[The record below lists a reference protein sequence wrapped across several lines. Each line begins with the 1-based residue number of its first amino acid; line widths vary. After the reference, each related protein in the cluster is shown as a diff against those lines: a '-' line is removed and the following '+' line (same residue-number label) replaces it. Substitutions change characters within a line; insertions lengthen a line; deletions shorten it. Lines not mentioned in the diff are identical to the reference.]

1 MRKRKVAIIGSGNIG
16 TDLMIKILRH
26 GQHLEMAVMVGI
38 DPQSDGLARARRLGV
53 ATTHEG
59 VGGLM
64 QMAEFADIDFVFDAT
79 SAGAHIKND
88 AALREAKPGIRVID
102 LTPAAIGPYCVPVV
116 NLADNLH
123 QGNVNMVTCGGQA
136 TIPMIAAVSR
146 VAKVHYA
153 EIVAS
158 IASQSAGP
166 GTRANIDEFTETTSQ
181 AIEKVGG
188 AGKGKAIIVLNPA
201 EPPLMMRDTVYIL
214 SELASQEAIAAS
226 IAEMAAAV
234 QAYVPG
240 YRLKQQVQ
248 FEVIPEDR
256 PVNLP
261 GVGCFSGLKT
271 AVYLEVEGA
280 AHYLPAYAGN
290 LDIMTSAA
298 LATAEQMARVNAQR
312 GGSDS
317 MNGKKLYI
325 SDVTLR
331 DGMHAIRHQYSLAQ
345 VQQIA
350 SALDKAGV
358 DSIEVA
364 HGDGLQGSSFN
375 YGFGAHSDI
384 AWIEAAADVVSQAKI
399 ATLLLPGIGTLHDLK
414 AAYQAGARVVRVA
427 THCSEADV
435 AAQHIAFAR
444 ELGMD
449 TVGFLMM
456 SHMISPQAL
465 AQQALKMESYGATC
479 IYVVDSGGAMNMNDI
494 RDRFRALKAV
504 LKPETATGMHAHHNL
519 SLGVANSIVAVEE
532 GCDRIDASLA
542 GMGAGAGNAP
552 LEVFIA
558 AADKLGWQHGT
569 DLYALMN
576 AADELVR
583 PLQDRPVR
591 VDRETLALGYAG
603 VYSSFLRHSE
613 AAAKRYGLSAVDI
626 LVELGKRRM
635 VGGQEDMIVDVA
647 LDLLN
652 RNK

>member
-1 MRKRKVAIIGSGNIG
+1 MTFSLDALARQLRDAEQSGQAIAPLRDILGVDNADAAYAIQRLNVQHHVAHGRRVVGRKVGLTHPKVQQQLGVNQPDFGTLFADMCYGDNAEVPFGRVLQPKVEAEIALVLKQDLPHADTTFDELYNAIEWVLPALEVVGSRIRDWSIGFVDTVADNASCGLYVIGGPAQRPAGLDLKQCAMHMTRNQELVSSGRGSECLGHPLNAAVWLARKLASLGEPLRAGDIVLTGALGPMVTINEGDSFVAHIEGIGSVAARFVAAGEEIVMRKRKVAIIGSGNIG

-116 NLADNLH
+116 NLAANLH

-136 TIPMIAAVSR
+136 TIPMVAAVSR

-201 EPPLMMRDTVYIL
+201 EPPLMMRDTVYVL

-298 LATAEQMARVNAQR
+298 LATAEQMAGA
-312 GGSDS
+312 
-317 MNGKKLYI
+317 
-325 SDVTLR
+325 
-331 DGMHAIRHQYSLAQ
+331 MH
-345 VQQIA
+345 
-350 SALDKAGV
+350 SA
-358 DSIEVA
+358 
-364 HGDGLQGSSFN
+364 
-375 YGFGAHSDI
+375 
-384 AWIEAAADVVSQAKI
+384 
-399 ATLLLPGIGTLHDLK
+399 
-414 AAYQAGARVVRVA
+414 AGA
-427 THCSEADV
+427 
-435 AAQHIAFAR
+435 
-444 ELGMD
+444 
-449 TVGFLMM
+449 
-456 SHMISPQAL
+456 
-465 AQQALKMESYGATC
+465 
-479 IYVVDSGGAMNMNDI
+479 
-494 RDRFRALKAV
+494 
-504 LKPETATGMHAHHNL
+504 TA
-519 SLGVANSIVAVEE
+519 
-532 GCDRIDASLA
+532 
-542 GMGAGAGNAP
+542 
-552 LEVFIA
+552 
-558 AADKLGWQHGT
+558 
-569 DLYALMN
+569 
-576 AADELVR
+576 
-583 PLQDRPVR
+583 
-591 VDRETLALGYAG
+591 
-603 VYSSFLRHSE
+603 
-613 AAAKRYGLSAVDI
+613 
-626 LVELGKRRM
+626 
-635 VGGQEDMIVDVA
+635 
-647 LDLLN
+647 
-652 RNK
+652 